1 MFTKREM
8 NFSAS
13 TTLMLVIS
21 SMKLIISVQV
31 SILLYLNIHY
41 QSQKEAKTEMFSILK
56 AKKKLE
62 DYMSTISLKNY
73 NW

>member
-13 TTLMLVIS
+13 TTFMLVIS

-31 SILLYLNIHY
+31 SIYLNIHY
-41 QSQKEAKTEMFSILK
+41 QSQKEAKTKMFSIPK
-56 AKKKLE
+56 AKKKLK